1 MIPREATERT
11 IGFRIPPN
19 TLNWLAPPLTAAVVW
34 LCPHAG
40 FDAKS
45 WGLLCI
51 FAATICGLIAQ
62 PLPSGAVVV
71 IGITIANVL
80 GIITIQEALSG
91 FSNSTVWLIV
101 AAFIFATG
109 FRNTRLGERIAYLVI
124 AAFGRSSLRLGYSL
138 VIADLVIAP
147 LTASNTARA
156 GGVIY
161 PIAQGIARAFGSQ
174 PGPTAD
180 RLGAFLM
187 KTVYQG
193 NVVTSAMFLTAMA
206 ANPLVIELTK
216 QTAGLRVT
224 WTQWAVAAA
233 VPGML
238 SLAVVPYVVYRLCPP
253 QIQGTE
259 KACSLAHDHL
269 REMGPMSRDQKLML
283 VIFIPVLLLWVTE
296 SLHGLNSTTVAYL
309 GVVSLLLLRVLKWQ
323 DVLDEKGAWDTLVWF
338 GGMVML
344 ADRMNKAGLLKAFSD
359 AAAALV
365 TGWRWPL
372 ALTVLLVIYLYT
384 HYAFASATAH
394 VTAMFPVFLGIAIA
408 VGTPPLLA
416 ALSLAF
422 FSSLN
427 AAITHYGTGSAVV
440 LYGAGYL
447 SQMRWWQI
455 GFVISL
461 AHLAIWLTIGFAW
474 WKAIGLW

>member
-1 MIPREATERT
+1 MIEPEATGRT
-11 IGFRIPPN
+11 AVFRIPPN

-62 PLPSGAVVV
+62 PLPAGAVIVTCV
-71 IGITIANVL
+71 TIANVL

-91 FSNSTVWLIV
+91 FSNATVWLIV

-109 FRNTRLGERIAYLVI
+109 FRNTRLGERIAYYVI
-124 AAFGRSSLRLGYSL
+124 ASFGRNSLRLGYSL

-216 QTAGLRVT
+216 QTAHLRIT
-224 WTQWAVAAA
+224 WTQWALAA
-233 VPGML
+233 VVPGLL
-238 SLAVVPYVVYRLCPP
+238 SLAIVPYVVYRLCPP
-253 QIQGTE
+253 EIVGTE
-259 KACSLAHDHL
+259 RARLLAQDHL
-269 REMGPMSRDQKLML
+269 REMGPLSRDQKVMLM
-283 VIFIPVLLLWVTE
+283 IFIPVLFLWVTE
-296 SLHGLNSTTVAYL
+296 PLHGLNSTTVAYI
-309 GVVSLLLLRVLKWQ
+309 GVVALLLFRVLQWQ
-323 DVLDEKGAWDTLVWF
+323 DALDEKSAWDTLVWF

-365 TGWRWPL
+365 AGWRWPL
-372 ALTVLLVIYLYT
+372 ALMALLALYLYT
-384 HYAFASATAH
+384 HYVFASATAH
-394 VTAMFPVFLGIAIA
+394 VTAMFPIFLGIALA
-408 VGTPPLLA
+408 AGTPPLLA

-427 AAITHYGTGSAVV
+427 ATLTHYGTGSAVV

-447 SQMRWWQI
+447 NQTRWWKI
-455 GFVISL
+455 GFVLSL
-461 AHLAIWLTIGFAW
+461 IHLAIWLSIGFAW
-474 WKAIGLW
+474 WKVIGLW